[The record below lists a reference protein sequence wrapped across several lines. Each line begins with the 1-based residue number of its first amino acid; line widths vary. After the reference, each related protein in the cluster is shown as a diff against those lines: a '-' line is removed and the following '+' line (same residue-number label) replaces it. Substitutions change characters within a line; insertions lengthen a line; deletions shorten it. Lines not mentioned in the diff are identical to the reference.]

1 MTGYTVHTGTTLK
14 FSAGWDRIFETE
26 AKSGQAVKSEAAKSG
41 QGKKSQ
47 ASKKPISAAAVKK
60 ARGAKRAAKRK

>member
-26 AKSGQAVKSEAAKSG
+26 AKSGQAVKSGAAKSG
-41 QGKKSQ
+41 QGQKSQ
-47 ASKKPISAAAVKK
+47 ASKPISAAAAKK